1 MSTLKEALQAVNLF
15 ENLSDDVLD
24 EVVQQGS
31 TLRVPAG
38 KPLARQGESAAGFQL
53 ILEGGADVFVN
64 DERVSSLGVG
74 DYFGEMSLFD
84 DFRRTAT
91 IVSGPE
97 GVKTFLVS
105 PLGFGQVMDQQP
117 EIARILLKVL
127 AARIHR
133 LESPS
138 SQRVG

>member
-1 MSTLKEALQAVNLF
+1 MTTLKEALQAVNLF
-15 ENLSDDVLD
+15 EDLSDDVLD
-24 EVVQQGS
+24 EVVEHGS

-38 KPLARQGESAAGFQL
+38 KPLARQGENTAGFQL

-64 DERVSSLGVG
+64 DEQVASLSGG

-97 GVKTFLVS
+97 GVKTFLIS
-105 PLGFGQVMDQQP
+105 PLSFGQIMDRQP
-117 EIARILLKVL
+117 EIARLLLKVL

-133 LESPS
+133 IESASPH
-138 SQRVG
+138 RVG